1 MGDTAYVAIGSNLGD
16 RLDFMRRAVES
27 LERHQG
33 VVVTGRSSVYESPGI
48 GFEAQPDY
56 LNAVISVETDL
67 APSELLRAMLE
78 VEARLG
84 RTREK
89 KWAPR
94 TIDLDLLLYG
104 DLIISEPGLVVPH
117 AHMLERGFVLLP
129 LCQINSQL
137 LHPVRRVPIA
147 DFANS
152 CNDGTVE
159 IGRF

>member
-104 DLIISEPGLVVPH
+104 DLIISEP
-117 AHMLERGFVLLP
+117 
-129 LCQINSQL
+129 
-137 LHPVRRVPIA
+137 
-147 DFANS
+147 
-152 CNDGTVE
+152 
-159 IGRF
+159 